1 MVTFVEDY
9 TFGTANEA
17 NKLPRVEE
25 YLKCKLYHKG
35 GKSTFDYDNGKNIYA
50 DLKTRRIP
58 HDEWPTALIGA
69 NKVTMARINPHCD
82 FWFFYDYDDGLF
94 AVKYEKEKFA
104 KYECRMYKRGDREDY
119 HNHAAETYFI
129 PREDLVRI

>member
-35 GKSTFDYDNGKNIYA
+35 GKHFDYDNGKNIYA
-50 DLKTRRIP
+50 DLKPEESSR
-58 HDEWPTALIGA
+58 
-69 NKVTMARINPHCD
+69 
-82 FWFFYDYDDGLF
+82 
-94 AVKYEKEKFA
+94 
-104 KYECRMYKRGDREDY
+104 
-119 HNHAAETYFI
+119 
-129 PREDLVRI
+129 